1 MMTALSNDIKYDCK
15 QASISDAE
23 EIHNLMKQA
32 FADYAIKK
40 KNKKNKKEVINSAL
54 REELKDIKADLGNN
68 IVMILNDGDKII
80 ASLRL
85 EEIRDKRYLLKRFA
99 VAPSYQNQGLGTM
112 IFQKAVEKL
121 KEVGAHYL
129 QLYSS
134 LENKKLVCFYQGLG
148 FNCLETDNKKGYE
161 RGLWIK
167 TIK

>member
-54 REELKDIKADLGNN
+54 REELKDIKADLENN

>member
-1 MMTALSNDIKYDCK
+1 MIAAVSENIKYDCR
-15 QASISDAE
+15 QATFSDAE
-23 EIHNLMKQA
+23 AIQNLMQQA
-32 FADYAIKK
+32 FADYAV
-40 KNKKNKKEVINSAL
+40 KNKGKQNKKEIINSAL
-54 REELKDIKADLGNN
+54 REHLEDIKADLENN
-68 IVMILNDGDKII
+68 IVMVLIDGNKII

-112 IFQKAVEKL
+112 IFQEAVKKL
-121 KEVGAHYL
+121 KEVNAHYL

-167 TIK
+167 TII